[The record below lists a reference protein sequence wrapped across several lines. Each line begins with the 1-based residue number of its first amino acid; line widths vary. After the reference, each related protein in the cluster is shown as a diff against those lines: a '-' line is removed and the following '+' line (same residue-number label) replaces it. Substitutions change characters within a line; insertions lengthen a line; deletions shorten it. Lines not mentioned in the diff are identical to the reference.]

1 MRMVCT
7 LRWWPDSLAVG
18 CPARQLGRLEL
29 PTRAEMAFA
38 SRPSYRGEMRIYE
51 LIDNRTGRSEPFET
65 IRLAIDHAERR
76 KLGTYE
82 VVELRSDGSRI
93 VRLSVST

>member
-1 MRMVCT
+1 
-7 LRWWPDSLAVG
+7 
-18 CPARQLGRLEL
+18 
-29 PTRAEMAFA
+29 
-38 SRPSYRGEMRIYE
+38 MRIYE

-76 KLGTYE
+76 ILGTYE
-82 VVELRSDGSRI
+82 IVELRSDGSRI

>member
-1 MRMVCT
+1 M
-7 LRWWPDSLAVG
+7 
-18 CPARQLGRLEL
+18 
-29 PTRAEMAFA
+29 
-38 SRPSYRGEMRIYE
+38 YE
-51 LIDNRTGRSEPFET
+51 LIDNRTGRSEKPFET